1 MPVEFKALI
10 ETIVIEY
17 IIILIFIRSKPLYLF
32 GITVLI
38 NCFTQPAAFF
48 VYNYLIDSPLNQP
61 SILYF
66 LFIEICVV
74 IAELFLIKLLL
85 KLSFGK
91 SLIISFTANF
101 VTAALS
107 FFV

>member
-17 IIILIFIRSKPLYLF
+17 IIILLLLRFKPLYLF

-38 NCFTQPAAFF
+38 NCLTQPAAFF
-48 VYNYLIDSPLNQP
+48 VYNYLLDSTLNLP
-61 SILYF
+61 SIVYF
-66 LFIEICVV
+66 LFVEICVI

-91 SLIISFTANF
+91 ALIVSFTANF
-101 VTAALS
+101 VTAVLS
-107 FFV
+107 FIL